1 MSERAWYVYIVR
13 CRTGQLYTGISLDV
27 KRRVE
32 EHNRGQGARFT
43 KTRRPVLLVY
53 QETCRDRP
61 SAMRREIE
69 IKRMT
74 RRQKVS
80 MTVAFRRPPR

>member
-1 MSERAWYVYIVR
+1 VSERAWYVYIVR

-27 KRRVE
+27 ERRVE
-32 EHNRGQGARFT
+32 EHNRGRGARFT

-53 QETCRDRP
+53 EETCRDRP